1 MCSQCFT
8 EAPTLITYVEDSIV
22 KIECER
28 CGYVFRVSRTTLCSH
43 LLSDWETRSFSKPLR
58 LAKEMRSD
66 PSLFILTFPFRVVS
80 KPLRMARELVEAV
93 FRE

>member
-43 LLSDWETRSFSKPLR
+43 LLSDWETRSFSKPL
-58 LAKEMRSD
+58 
-66 PSLFILTFPFRVVS
+66 
-80 KPLRMARELVEAV
+80 
-93 FRE
+93 